1 MAHNYIDTPR
11 TDAADRTRFDTT
23 VGDISFSAAEPSFM
37 PPQDGRDNLITN
49 MRKMGA
55 GSLATPRAPLA
66 FKRNAQAKAEFT
78 PLLQSATKNAA
89 RLRGAEDKENKGGIP
104 TPAALKPGFT
114 LPGSPYIPEASD
126 FGSSSVV
133 DGDKTP
139 VAVQSSSVDISTP
152 HVILG
157 NGDLGV
163 DKNVLT
169 LKEQENKLEQIDKEN
184 FGLKLKI
191 HFLEEALKKN
201 GPDHFQQTTK
211 DNVEL
216 RTNAIQLERDL
227 KKYRKMLTSA
237 EQSIEQY
244 KIQFKELTEKVK
256 SRHKNEIMNEELES
270 LQQLADERLRQIQKL
285 QRQLEE
291 TEDRHSNS
299 QEVDKLQEEVEELE
313 AELKDKECALDEK
326 DEQLEALQEKLKPA
340 DGDIDIEVEERDR
353 KIDQQAEELEA
364 LREQVQ
370 RLERERDEDDDV
382 LQEKLDAAN
391 EEHVVEVE
399 DLRKQLELA
408 ERDKREQLRHFESR
422 LQAYDREKR
431 AELETA
437 ERKLDSLEK
446 EKASEIES
454 LEMRLKLAESKG
466 DNQSQLAQQ
475 AAADAHERLKK
486 FIQEKDDEIEDLRSQ
501 IHVFEGIQDQLETC
515 QKQLGDYAQDVQRRH
530 EEESRKEE
538 TISQLRQSLQEKE
551 RELRTVR
558 ATLQGQD
565 AIAEKVDKLR
575 STVHERDREV
585 SILKEAT
592 EAQAVALDELKQ
604 LRSKLN
610 QQESQNTAT
619 THELKAAQSMIS
631 DLKRDVERL
640 QQTLKDRESE
650 LEVLRQGNEEPDS
663 QLEGLQSIVR
673 HRDSDLEDLRLT
685 LSKRDKEIE
694 ELMESAN
701 ERLEIVE
708 KLREEMVEQ
717 KRDLE
722 DEIAVLEQQIDEA
735 EADKEELRDEVAR
748 LEKESEETYKTQT
761 SMSPIKKELRDARRE
776 KEQLQTKVQRLA
788 KEEEQT
794 RVERAS
800 LQGTI
805 SRLQTELADARS
817 ELRSKTS
824 AAAQLKTGR
833 LEQEISD
840 LHKALE
846 RKTAALTE
854 AESNLASLADKDEC
868 VRLPGDADKNLAETT
883 ELRNLLKDSALQI
896 ESLRLDLAQ
905 KQKTAAS
912 EISNLKKTL
921 RAKERQLQDLEE
933 SSRRHISA
941 QAKMQDTRE
950 EVARL
955 QIQFMESEKKHGREI
970 RGLTK
975 TLIFL
980 RAKLDRETALRE
992 GLGWQKR
999 WFLLMVDM
1007 YGRCNRA
1014 DLKLIEEMGI
1024 TPDRSFRERAKRPGL
1039 RAVAWAAVFCER
1051 ARKAAAMWREKR
1063 GVQEA
1068 LVRKLEGM
1076 RGRRM
1081 EEKRVVEVLR

>member
-11 TDAADRTRFDTT
+11 TDVADRTRFDTT

-37 PPQDGRDNLITN
+37 PPQDGRDNLINN

-66 FKRNAQAKAEFT
+66 FKRNAQPKAEFT

-89 RLRGAEDKENKGGIP
+89 RLRGAEDKENKGGIS

-114 LPGSPYIPEASD
+114 LPSSPYIPEASD
-126 FGSSSVV
+126 FGSSNIA

-157 NGDLGV
+157 NGELGV

-201 GPDHFQQTTK
+201 GPDHFQQATK

-216 RTNAIQLERDL
+216 RANAIQLEREL
-227 KKYRKMLTSA
+227 RKYRKMLTAA

-244 KIQFKELTEKVK
+244 KIQFKEFAEKVK
-256 SRHKNEIMNEELES
+256 SRHKNEIMNEELEK
-270 LQQLADERLRQIQKL
+270 LQQLADERMQQVENL
-285 QRQLEE
+285 QQQLEE
-291 TEDRHSNS
+291 AKDRQGNS
-299 QEVDKLQEEVEELE
+299 QEVEKLQEELEELE
-313 AELKDKECALDEK
+313 AELKDKERALNDK
-326 DEQLEALQEKLKPA
+326 DEQLETLQEKLNSA
-340 DGDIDIEVEERDR
+340 EGDIDVELEERDK
-353 KIDQQAEELEA
+353 KIDQQAEELDS

-370 RLERERDEDDDV
+370 RLERERDEDDDA
-382 LQEKLDAAN
+382 LQERLDATN
-391 EEHVVEVE
+391 EEHAAEVE

-408 ERDKREQLRHFESR
+408 ERDKREQLRNFESQ

-431 AELETA
+431 AELEATQ
-437 ERKLDSLEK
+437 RKFDALEK
-446 EKASEIES
+446 ENASEIES
-454 LEMRLKLAESKG
+454 LLLRLKLAESKG

-475 AAADAHERLKK
+475 AAADAQERLKK
-486 FIQEKDDEIEDLRSQ
+486 LTQEKDDEMEDLRSQ
-501 IHVFEGIQDQLETC
+501 IHTFEGIQDQLETC
-515 QKQLGDYAQDVQRRH
+515 QKQLSDYAQDVQRRH

-538 TISQLRQSLQEKE
+538 TISRLRQSLQEKE
-551 RELRTVR
+551 RELRTAR
-558 ATLQGQD
+558 STFQGQD
-565 AIAEKVDKLR
+565 AIIEEVDKLR
-575 STVHERDREV
+575 STIRDRDREI
-585 SILKEAT
+585 STLKQAT

-604 LRSKLN
+604 LRGKLSE
-610 QQESQNTAT
+610 QESQHSGT
-619 THELKAAQSMIS
+619 TQELKAAQSTIS

-650 LEVLRQGNEEPDS
+650 LEVLRQANEEPDS

-673 HRDSDLEDLRLT
+673 HRDTDLEDLRLT

-701 ERLEIVE
+701 ERLEMVE
-708 KLREEMVEQ
+708 KLREEMAEQ

-735 EADKEELRDEVAR
+735 EADKEELKDEVAR
-748 LEKESEETYKTQT
+748 LERESEDAYKTQT

-776 KEQLQTKVQRLA
+776 REQLQSKVQRLE

-794 RVERAS
+794 RIERAS

-805 SRLQTELADARS
+805 SRLQTELAEARS
-817 ELRSKTS
+817 ELRSKSPVST
-824 AAAQLKTGR
+824 QVKTGR
-833 LEQEISD
+833 LQQKISD
-840 LHKALE
+840 LQKVLE
-846 RKTAALTE
+846 RKTAALTD
-854 AESNLASLADKDEC
+854 AESKLSTLADKDDC
-868 VRLPGDADKNLAETT
+868 VRLPADADRHLAETT
-883 ELRNLLKDSALQI
+883 DLRNVKDSALQI
-896 ESLRLDLAQ
+896 ESLRLELAQ
-905 KQKTAAS
+905 SQRAAAS
-912 EISNLKKTL
+912 EIFELKKSL
-921 RAKERQLQDLEE
+921 HAKERQLQDLEE
-933 SSRRHISA
+933 TSRRHISA

-950 EVARL
+950 EVASL
-955 QIQFMESEKKHGREI
+955 QVQLMEAEKKHGREI

-975 TLIFL
+975 TLMFL

-1024 TPDRSFRERAKRPGL
+1024 TPDRSFRERAKRPGI
-1039 RAVAWAAVFCER
+1039 RTVAWAAVFCER
-1051 ARKAAAMWREKR
+1051 ARKAAVVWREKR

-1068 LVRKLEGM
+1068 IVRKFEGM
-1076 RGRRM
+1076 RRRRV
-1081 EEKRVVEVLR
+1081 EERRVIEVLR